1 MSGTAPGAADGA
13 VNEIKIHSQGADI
26 LVRGSRLEVKIQNN
40 REVKHLVMVHPCIP
54 RTWNNVWLQAGA
66 QKIFVE

>member
-1 MSGTAPGAADGA
+1 MSGTAPGAGDGA

-40 REVKHLVMVHPCIP
+40 
-54 RTWNNVWLQAGA
+54 
-66 QKIFVE
+66 